1 MRQSRHSPAEREEAV
16 RLAARVGSA
25 EAGRQLG
32 ISDATIRSWIRR
44 DAEQA
49 VEVVRSMGRDVE
61 VPANATWQERQAI
74 IVDRLVDVL
83 DDVVSVLGES
93 VAEGR
98 ARDAQKWMMTLAI
111 GLDKARLVNGQA
123 GSISQTEQR
132 TVSLAVKVDE
142 STARAEVEALR
153 RELGMTDIVE
163 AEVVD
168 DG

>member
-1 MRQSRHSPAEREEAV
+1 
-16 RLAARVGSA
+16 
-25 EAGRQLG
+25 
-32 ISDATIRSWIRR
+32 
-44 DAEQA
+44 
-49 VEVVRSMGRDVE
+49 MGRDVE